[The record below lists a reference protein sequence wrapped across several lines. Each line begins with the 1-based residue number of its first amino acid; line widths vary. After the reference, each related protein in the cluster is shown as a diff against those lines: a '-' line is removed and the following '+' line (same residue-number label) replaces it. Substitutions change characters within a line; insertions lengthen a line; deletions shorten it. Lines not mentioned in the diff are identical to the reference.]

1 MKRNR
6 LLLIN
11 PWIYDFAAYDLWIKP
26 LGLLYI
32 ASLLRNK
39 GYRVSLID
47 CLDRWHPQLL
57 KLQGRQLPP
66 GKEDGRGKFYREEV
80 DKPPAVRHIHR
91 RYCRYGI
98 TPQIFEEE
106 LEKTAPPDLV
116 LMTSG
121 MTYWYP
127 GVQEA
132 IKLVKTRYPRV
143 KIILGG
149 IFPTLVPLH
158 ARNCSGAD
166 YLIQGEGELPTLQL
180 VDELTGNHHP
190 PSDLPSSLDQL
201 PYPAYD
207 LVRSSRFLPLLTS
220 RGCPY
225 RCSFCASFKTYKG
238 FRQRDPLAVVDEIE
252 YYVHQYGVDHIV
264 FYDDALLIN
273 PQRHIIPMLKE
284 VVRRSLRVSV
294 HTPNGLHSREID
306 PHLAELMRSS
316 GFATIRL
323 SFETSNPQRQREMR
337 CKVTNEALEQALVH
351 LEAAGYRRHHIE
363 VYALMG
369 LPGQGLKEILDTIN
383 LIHHLGAKVR
393 LASFSPI
400 PGTTEWERAVR
411 KYGLDPDAD
420 PLLLNN
426 SCYPIRNPELDYNLY
441 GELRSY
447 SNILN
452 EALERGEEQK
462 NYFTKWKEEPTIKKG
477 NWLLW
482 NIKEG

>member
-1 MKRNR
+1 MNRNR

-32 ASLLRNK
+32 ASLLRDK
-39 GYRVSLID
+39 GYQISLID

-57 KLQGRQLPP
+57 KLQGRPHPL

-80 DKPPAVRHIHR
+80 DTPPAVRHIHR

-98 TPQIFEEE
+98 TPQIFREE
-106 LEKTAPPDLV
+106 LEKIAPPDLV

-132 IKLVKTRYPRV
+132 IRLVKVRYPKV

-149 IFPTLVPLH
+149 IYPSLTPLH
-158 ARNCSGAD
+158 ARDCSGAD
-166 YLIQGEGELPTLQL
+166 YHIQGEGEFSTLQL
-180 VDELTGNHHP
+180 VDELTGNLRP
-190 PSDLPSSLDQL
+190 PSDLPASLDQL

-207 LVRSSRFLPLLTS
+207 LGRVSRFLPLLTS

-225 RCSFCASFKTYKG
+225 RCSFCASFKTYNG
-238 FRQRDPLAVVDEIE
+238 FRQRNPMAVVDEME
-252 YYVHQYGVDHIV
+252 YYVHQYRADHIV

-273 PQRHIIPMLKE
+273 PQQHIIPMLRE
-284 VVRRSLRVSV
+284 VVRRSLRVSF
-294 HTPNGLHSREID
+294 HTPNGLHPREID
-306 PHLAELMRSS
+306 PYMAELMRSS

-337 CKVTNEALEQALVH
+337 CKVSNEALEQALVH
-351 LEAAGYRRHHIE
+351 LEAAGYRRHQIE

-369 LPGQGLKEILDTIN
+369 LPGQGLREILDTIN
-383 LIHHLGAKVR
+383 FIHQRGAKVR

-400 PGTTEWERAVR
+400 PGTPEWKRAVR
-411 KYGLDPDAD
+411 EYGLNPDAD

-426 SCYPIRNPELDYNLY
+426 SCYPIRNPELDHNLY

-452 EALERGEEQK
+452 EALERGEEP
-462 NYFTKWKEEPTIKKG
+462 EELFHRMEKRTHH
-477 NWLLW
+477 
-482 NIKEG
+482 

>member
-1 MKRNR
+1 MQRNQ
-6 LLLIN
+6 LLLVN

-32 ASLLRNK
+32 AGLLREK
-39 GYRVSLID
+39 GYRISFID

-57 KLQGRQLPP
+57 RLQGHQHPA

-80 DKPPAVRHIHR
+80 DKPPAVNHIPR
-91 RYCRYGI
+91 RYSRYGI
-98 TPQIFEEE
+98 TPQMFEQE
-106 LEKTAPPDLV
+106 LENTDPPDLV

-132 IKLVKTRYPRV
+132 IRMVKARYPEVRV
-143 KIILGG
+143 ILGG
-149 IFPTLVPLH
+149 IYPTLTPRH
-158 ARNCSGAD
+158 AREHSGAD
-166 YLIQGEGELPTLQL
+166 YLIQGEGELPTLRL
-180 VDELTGNHHP
+180 VDELTGNHR
-190 PSDLPSSLDQL
+190 PSASITASLDQL

-207 LVRSSRFLPLLTS
+207 LMRVSRFLPILTS

-225 RCSFCASFKTYKG
+225 RCSFCASFKTYNG

-252 YYVHQYGVDHIV
+252 YYVHQYRIDNIV

-273 PQRHIIPMLKE
+273 PLLHIIPLLSEVIRRNLK
-284 VVRRSLRVSV
+284 LRF
-294 HTPNGLHSREID
+294 HTPNGLHPREID
-306 PHLAELMRSS
+306 PQLAELMRAS

-323 SFETSNPQRQREMR
+323 SFETSHAQRQQEMG
-337 CKVTNEALEQALVH
+337 CKVSNEALEKALVH
-351 LEAAGYRRHHIE
+351 LEAAGYRRRQIE

-369 LPGQGLKEILDTIN
+369 LPGQGLNEILDTIN
-383 LIHHLGAKVR
+383 FIHRLGARVK

-400 PGTTEWERAVR
+400 PGTAEWERAVR
-411 KYGLDPDAD
+411 EYHLDPDAD

-426 SCYPIRNPELDYNLY
+426 SCYPIRNAELDYNLY

-447 SNILN
+447 SNTLN
-452 EALERGEEQK
+452 EALETGRHPSPLWEASERGEPFDK
-462 NYFTKWKEEPTIKKG
+462 MTNRSHH
-477 NWLLW
+477 
-482 NIKEG
+482 